1 MISRHFLQAASRPD
15 GYFSPGQYQGI
26 SITRGQSVIGQ
37 LGILT
42 LYQAPHPELA
52 KDLA

>member
-1 MISRHFLQAASRPD
+1 MATFHPVKIR
-15 GYFSPGQYQGI
+15 GI